1 MLALMDIQKTVVAEL
16 SRRKWTTYQLWKAV
30 EGTVNK
36 QTVYDFIAGK
46 IAVRSDQLGYILE
59 ALGLEVR
66 RKR

>member
-1 MLALMDIQKTVVAEL
+1 MLVWMDIQKLVAAEL

-30 EGTVNK
+30 ESHVHK

-46 IAVRSDQLGYILE
+46 IAIRSDQLGHILE

-66 RKR
+66 RKK